1 MPSHFLAPGTLIE
14 DPTTGCRGC
23 ASGPGGNKNI
33 FGNKYGQYLA
43 AIQIAREEK
52 REKLAAE
59 EEERQRLGEA
69 GDDSEEAGDQ
79 REGEDDDIGPVGHAD
94 GRSMAKKDDSL
105 WATEHEEAEVD
116 VSYLLGRES
125 KAGDAA
131 SEAAAALKR
140 AGSGNSD
147 GLSNKKQRQ

>member
-52 REKLAAE
+52 RERLAAQEAE
-59 EEERQRLGEA
+59 EEERGRADE
-69 GDDSEEAGDQ
+69 GDDEDES
-79 REGEDDDIGPVGHAD
+79 EGEEDVGPVGHAD
-94 GRSMAKKDDSL
+94 GRSMSKGNDSL
-105 WATEHEEAEVD
+105 WATEQEEAEVD
-116 VSYLLGRES
+116 VSYLLGQES

-131 SEAAAALKR
+131 NEAAAALKKS
-140 AGSGNSD
+140 GSSGGDNHPH
-147 GLSNKKQRQ
+147 KKQRH